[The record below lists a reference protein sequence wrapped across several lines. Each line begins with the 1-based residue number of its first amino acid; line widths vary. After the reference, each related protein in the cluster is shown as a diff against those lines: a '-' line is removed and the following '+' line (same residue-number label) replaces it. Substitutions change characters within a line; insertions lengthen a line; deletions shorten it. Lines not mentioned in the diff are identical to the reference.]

1 MTNQDIYLRNP
12 KDRKLVNEGVASVND
27 LKEEVLRYEL
37 ETFVCDGQ
45 YEKGMEDILR
55 TFLDNVR
62 SGAAQQPGVWVSGFY
77 GSGKSHL
84 VKMLQA
90 LWCDTPFNDGA
101 TAQGVTQLPQPIQD
115 LFKELTIEARR
126 HGGLHAASGTLKAN
140 DDSNSVR
147 SALLAIIFKS
157 IGLPA
162 KYHLASFVLW
172 LAEEGLLDL
181 LREKVQK
188 AGKDWDKEI
197 QRLHVSET
205 IREGLVELRPKIF
218 FDPKTCAETLRNQF
232 PSGKDVSNDQMVE
245 AIRLA
250 LTKDDKFPLTL
261 VILDEVQQYIG
272 TSAER
277 SIDVQETVEACSKL
291 IGGKLMF
298 IGTGQ
303 TAVTGTSNLK
313 KLEGRFTLRIE
324 LSDTDV
330 DAVIRK
336 VILAKKPES
345 VSQVGNILEENL
357 GEISRHLAGSAIAH
371 RQDDIAYFPQD
382 YPILPVRRRFWEN
395 TLRVLDQTGTDS
407 QLRNQLTM
415 IHKAIQSNLEQ
426 PIGHVVAGDYLY
438 FDSAEKLLQG
448 RILPRKVHEKT
459 ISWNASADEDK
470 RLLARACGLVFL
482 INKLTGSNNEVGMNA
497 NVDTIADLLVED
509 LTAGSG
515 TLRSKLPQL
524 LDSCELLMKVGEE
537 YRIQTEESALWNDE
551 YLSQRS
557 RLANEAHRIE
567 AERDDRIR
575 QGFAG
580 QVKQKAL
587 IHGNAKVSRDITPT
601 FDAQLPNDADT
612 RVYVWVR
619 HGWNVDED
627 SVRAEAR
634 QAGSQSPT
642 AFVFIP
648 KRSADDLRAAI
659 IDLKAAQ
666 LTLDSRGVPN
676 TPEGAEACSA
686 MKTTRDTAEGKV
698 NQLLKEAF
706 SGAKV
711 YQGGGTE
718 IIGNSLQD
726 MIIEAAEN
734 SLQRLYHKFGP
745 ADHPAWDK
753 VYAKAKQGAPDSLVA
768 VGDTGDAANNPVCK
782 DVMGHIAAGKK
793 GGDIRSW
800 FLDPP
805 YGWPQDAIDGA
816 LQTLLVAGLIRAQ
829 DDQGKAIEPREL
841 ERKAISKTNFRVE
854 ATTIST
860 KQRIAI
866 RKVFQALGITA
877 VSGQEL
883 QAVPGFLDK
892 LKELANKAGG
902 DAPKPKMPDITFID
916 EIRLSVGNEQ
926 LLQIFNRADELTQSI
941 EIWSRL
947 GEQINSRWPA
957 WQQLVELTEKSN
969 GLQHAEIYRQQ
980 VADIEHQRM
989 LLAEPDPSA
998 PLVKELAQQLR
1009 EELNQ
1014 LDLNYKQLHSD
1025 GMERLKEDTNW
1036 QQLEAEQKNKLLAG
1050 QKLSVAYQP
1059 KVEVQKTEQI
1069 LVTLRTLPI
1078 GQFGDQIVALPGR
1091 FDKVLEKAAE
1101 LCEPDLQYVN
1111 LPKQTLNTEDEL
1123 KTYLEE
1129 LETTL
1134 KAALKNGPVRVR

>member
-1 MTNQDIYLRNP
+1 MLNQDIYLRSP
-12 KDRKLVNEGVASVND
+12 KESKLVNEGVANVND
-27 LKEEVLRYEL
+27 ATEEVLRYEL

-45 YEKGMEDILR
+45 YQQGMEDILR

-62 SGAAQQPGVWVSGFY
+62 GGTPQQPGVWVSGFY

-90 LWCDTPFNDGA
+90 LWCDISFQDGA
-101 TAQGVTQLPQPIQD
+101 TAQGVTQLPQAIQD
-115 LFKELTIEARR
+115 HFKELAIEARR

-147 SALLAIIFKS
+147 SAVLAIIFKS

-162 KYHLASFVLW
+162 KHHLASFVMW
-172 LAEEGLLDL
+172 LSEEGLLDL
-181 LREKVQK
+181 LRERVEK
-188 AGKDWDKEI
+188 AGRDWDKEV

-205 IREGLVELRPKIF
+205 IRQGLVELRPNLF
-218 FDPKTCAETLRNQF
+218 FDEKTCAETLRNQF
-232 PSGKDVSNDQMVE
+232 PSGKDVSNDQMIE
-245 AIRLA
+245 SIRQA
-250 LTKDDKFPLTL
+250 LTKGDKFPLTL

-330 DAVIRK
+330 EAVIRK
-336 VILAKKPES
+336 VILAKKPEK
-345 VSQVGNILEENL
+345 VQPVATIMEQNL

-415 IHKAIQSNLEQ
+415 IHKAIQSNLDQ

-459 ISWNASADEDK
+459 ISWNASADADK
-470 RLLARACGLVFL
+470 KLLGRACGLVFL
-482 INKLTGSNNEVGMNA
+482 INKLTGSNNEVGLHA

-509 LTAGSG
+509 LTAGSSA
-515 TLRSKLPQL
+515 LRSKLPKL
-524 LDSCELLMKVGEE
+524 LNDCELLMQVGEE

-580 QVKQKAL
+580 QLKQKVL
-587 IHGNAKVSRDITPT
+587 IQGKAKVSRDITPA
-601 FDAQLPNDADT
+601 FDAQLPNDHDQ
-612 RVYVWVR
+612 RVYIWVR

-634 QAGSQSPT
+634 QAGNQSPT
-642 AFVFIP
+642 VFTFIP
-648 KRSADDLRAAI
+648 KRSADDLRKAI

-676 TPEGAEACSA
+676 TPEGAEAYSA

-698 NQLLKEAF
+698 KQLLKEAF

-718 IIGNSLQD
+718 LVGNSLQE
-726 MIIEAAEN
+726 MILEAANN
-734 SLQRLYHKFGP
+734 SLQRLYPKFGT
-745 ADHPAWDK
+745 ADHPAWDR
-753 VYAKAKQGAPDSLVA
+753 VYSKAKQGAPDSLVA
-768 VGDTGDAANNPVCK
+768 VGDSGDAANNPVCK
-782 DVMGHIAAGKK
+782 DVIGFITAGKA
-793 GGDIRSW
+793 GTDIRSN
-800 FLDPP
+800 FLAPP
-805 YGWPQDAIDGA
+805 YGWSQDAVDGA
-816 LQTLLVAGLIRAQ
+816 LQTLLIAGLIRAQ
-829 DDQGKAIEPREL
+829 DDQGKPIDPREL
-841 ERKAISKTNFRVE
+841 ERKAINKTNFRVE
-854 ATTIST
+854 ATTITT

-866 RKVFQALGITA
+866 RKVFQTLSISA
-877 VSGQEL
+877 VSGQEHL
-883 QAVPGFLDK
+883 AIPDFLDS
-892 LKELANKAGG
+892 LKSLASKAGG
-902 DAPKPKMPDITFID
+902 DAPKPETPDITFLD

-926 LLQIFNRADELTQSI
+926 LLQIFNRADDLKQAI
-941 EIWSRL
+941 EEWRKLSQ
-947 GEQINSRWPA
+947 QIDSRWPA
-957 WQQLVELTEKSN
+957 WQQLEELAEKAN
-969 GLQHAEIYRQQ
+969 GLQHAETYRLQ
-980 VADIEHQRM
+980 VSNIDQQRM
-989 LLAEPDPSA
+989 LLTDPDPSA

-1009 EELNQ
+1009 EELNRQ
-1014 LDLNYKQLHSD
+1014 DTDYIKLHGG
-1025 GMERLKEDTNW
+1025 GMARLIADENW
-1036 QQLEAEQKNKLLAG
+1036 PQLEPEQKNKLLAG
-1050 QKLSVAYQP
+1050 QKLSEIHQP
-1059 KVEVQKTEQI
+1059 KVEVQTTQQI
-1069 LVTLRTLPI
+1069 LATLRRLPLA
-1078 GQFGDQIVALPGR
+1078 QFTDQIAALSGR
-1091 FDKVLEKAAE
+1091 FNMVLEQAAE
-1101 LCEPDLQYVN
+1101 LCEPEAQFLSV
-1111 LPKQTLNTEDEL
+1111 PRRTL
-1123 KTYLEE
+1123 KTVDEINIWMDEVKAHIIVALE
-1129 LETTL
+1129 
-1134 KAALKNGPVRVR
+1134 KGPVVIK